1 MLTSGFTMQSD
12 ELTNKIVNEETSNL
26 SDEELHAQ
34 ANQYIGEFNQLISQ
48 SLPSVISQIITRE
61 VWSKRAKAYENFGEY
76 ALDRSSDG
84 LGITNNEMLWFLRS
98 AMNVNTQHV
107 AHWGEVL
114 TRVDRSVRTYAKEN
128 KISIKDL
135 NNDLREQDNVNSDLY
150 QENTIT
156 YLPSHSR
163 SVDRQL
169 LKLMKK
175 DPDAYENVVQG
186 KMNINETYVKAPRK
200 QYQPIE
206 TIKNKFSSL
215 SKSDREAFLE
225 WLEQEKENLVD

>member
-1 MLTSGFTMQSD
+1 MQSE
-12 ELTNKIVNEETSNL
+12 ELSNKILNEEAANL
-26 SDEELHAQ
+26 SDEELHTQ

-48 SLPSVISQIITRE
+48 RLPSVISQIIARE
-61 VWSKRAKAYENFGEY
+61 VWTKRSKPYENFGEY
-76 ALDRSSDG
+76 ALDKSSDG
-84 LGITNNEMLWFLRS
+84 LGITNNEMLWLLRS

-107 AHWGEVL
+107 AHWGDVL
-114 TRVDRSVRTYAKEN
+114 SRVDNTVRTYAREN

-135 NNDLREQDNVNSDLY
+135 NNDLREQDTTNPELD

-163 SVDRQL
+163 SVDGQL

-175 DPDAYENVVQG
+175 DPDAYENVIQG

-206 TIKNKFSSL
+206 TIKNKFFNL
-215 SKSDREAFLE
+215 SPSDREAFLA
-225 WLEQEKENLVD
+225 WVEQEKDNLRD